1 MIMLFILTFLF
12 WIVAAVD
19 VRINGQRDLERKYW
33 HKNDPTLIAEGIF
46 CLATIMAFF
55 KLLFICQLDYDLGP
69 LQISLVKMIRDVLHF
84 VAIFGIITIAFTV
97 GLCHLYQ
104 YYNGM
109 VQTDDESKLKTEQ
122 ETSFVD
128 FKSTLKTLF
137 WAVFCMSPVE
147 SADVIIENL
156 PGERESETI
165 INHHTFTEFIGYFAF
180 ASFQIISVVIVLN
193 MLIACMANTFTK
205 VTDNVNVE
213 WIFGRTEHSTA
224 LDLRSEMDEK
234 ISIFLV
240 IVLAIGGLMMM
251 TALLV
256 CYACIFRDLCC
267 RPEGRSKRRCQQNP
281 RQEFDNPNRIRDAI
295 PLNDMTQGESMPT
308 ESEKI

>member
-1 MIMLFILTFLF
+1 MVRLDALEHVQT
-12 WIVAAVD
+12 VAALD

-33 HKNDPTLIAEGIF
+33 HKYDPTLIAEGIF

-69 LQISLVKMIRDVLHF
+69 LQLSLVKMIRDVGHF
-84 VAIFGIITIAFTV
+84 VAIFGIIIMAFTV
-97 GLCHLYQ
+97 GLCKLYQ

-122 ETSFVD
+122 ESSFVD

-165 INHHTFTEFIGYFAF
+165 INYHSFTEFIGYLSF
-180 ASFQIISVVIVLN
+180 ASFEFISVIVVLN
-193 MLIACMANTFTK
+193 MLIACMANTFTR

-213 WIFGRTEHSTA
+213 WIFGRTEAYVDFMLTTT
-224 LDLRSEMDEK
+224 LPPPFC
-234 ISIFLV
+234 IFLIFTGLRPV
-240 IVLAIGGLMMM
+240 IEYIKILFKPPPGKRARWDFMNC
-251 TALLV
+251 
-256 CYACIFRDLCC
+256 CYIV
-267 RPEGRSKRRCQQNP
+267 
-281 RQEFDNPNRIRDAI
+281 
-295 PLNDMTQGESMPT
+295 SML
-308 ESEKI
+308 